1 MRATPSM
8 ERYATESATQM
19 KLSLSAAARESGK
32 SKSTISRAIK
42 KGKLSASKAG
52 GGGYQIDP
60 AELFR
65 VFPRATPEPVL
76 SNDTQLHEERGAT
89 MQFRMEMAERDAA
102 REREERQREREQ
114 AEATIQDLRSRLDR
128 AESRIAVLL
137 PSPDGSSPRRRW
149 WPFK

>member
-1 MRATPSM
+1 M
-8 ERYATESATQM
+8 ERYATEGATQM

-42 KGKLSASKAG
+42 KGKLSASRVD

-65 VFPRATPEPVL
+65 AFPKTTPEPVP
-76 SNDTQLHEERGAT
+76 SNDTQPHEERGST
-89 MQFRMEMAERDAA
+89 MQFRMEMAERDTA

-114 AEATIQDLRSRLDR
+114 AEATIQDLRARLDR
-128 AESRIAVLL
+128 AESRIAALL
-137 PSPDGSSPRRRW
+137 PSPYGPSPRKRW
-149 WPFK
+149 WPF